1 MALPAKSTMS
11 GTLFIDL
18 YKGGMGLTERP
29 PRRGGPSAEPQSPSH
44 VTWYLRVSLP
54 TRTREVPTS
63 VISIFNV
70 SCKWAIMAHIVYSG
84 AAQPAEGNNGIFAGI
99 QFWVSHN
106 VPQRSRFVDDV
117 KVQRS
122 FVSGVLERRADQT
135 QSNGGRISQL
145 EKQADVMIV
154 DHARK
159 YQVPGSYAL
168 TPLLLKYGRTLTRI
182 PRYSYT
188 FIEASVRKGVLEDL
202 EDHAVGPPKG
212 AVRTTGSM
220 QPAKATRTQYTS
232 ADDNILWD
240 WVQTNPQK
248 FGGTD
253 GNEIYKQLQK
263 KVRSLIPNSSD
274 LGSMSVA
281 STPPVAVME
290 RPVHQTF
297 EREASAVCRAS
308 QCTCEPVVRNGR
320 STPADARSLREAYP
334 FHQAG

>member
-1 MALPAKSTMS
+1 
-11 GTLFIDL
+11 
-18 YKGGMGLTERP
+18 
-29 PRRGGPSAEPQSPSH
+29 
-44 VTWYLRVSLP
+44 
-54 TRTREVPTS
+54 
-63 VISIFNV
+63 
-70 SCKWAIMAHIVYSG
+70 MAHIVYSG

-99 QFWVSHN
+99 KFWISQN

-117 KVQRS
+117 KVKRS
-122 FVSGVLERRADQT
+122 FMLGLFERCADKI
-135 QSNGGRISQL
+135 QSNGGRVFQI

-159 YQVPGSYAL
+159 HQVPGSYAQN
-168 TPLLLKYGRTLTRI
+168 LLSLYYDRTLTEI

-220 QPAKATRTQYTS
+220 QPAKATRTKYTS
-232 ADDNILWD
+232 ADDSILWD

-263 KVRSLIPNSSD
+263 KVRSSILHISKPGFNEHSIHTIRGNRGEIGTSNRSKGG
-274 LGSMSVA
+274 LGRLPCLTM
-281 STPPVAVME
+281 
-290 RPVHQTF
+290 H
-297 EREASAVCRAS
+297 
-308 QCTCEPVVRNGR
+308 
-320 STPADARSLREAYP
+320 L
-334 FHQAG
+334 